1 MKRLTAINV
10 LSPSPAT
17 FNPLQGQLVLLGVIA
32 AVESYFRALFRRLIE
47 IDPQS
52 QESVHLREVS
62 YGAALHLPKAM
73 LPEAMLERIS
83 FTSKKSIV
91 DGMKEL
97 IGVKG
102 EISASLDA
110 AIVDYVR
117 VCHLRH
123 CAVHRFGKLGTSNA
137 IALGL
142 ATHKELLEKPLSL
155 TYPALQS
162 AIAIST
168 GLVRNVNNFLFNAVL
183 SRVEVSQWTGRF
195 RNDRKLFSKYYAL
208 FSDTVS
214 SYGATPALRATYDEF
229 MRQRAAH
236 AAGQPF

>member
-1 MKRLTAINV
+1 M
-10 LSPSPAT
+10 SPSPTA
-17 FNPLQGQLVLLGVIA
+17 FDSLQGQLVLLGVVA

-47 IDPQS
+47 IDPRS

-62 YGAALHLPKAM
+62 YGAALHLPKGM

-83 FTSKKSIV
+83 FTSKKNIV
-91 DGMKEL
+91 DGIKEL
-97 IGVKG
+97 IGIKG
-102 EISASLDA
+102 EISASLET
-110 AIVDYVR
+110 AITDYVR

-142 ATHKELLEKPLSL
+142 SIHKDLLEKPLLL

-168 GLVRNVNNFLFNAVL
+168 GLVRSVNDFLFNAII
-183 SRVEVSQWTGRF
+183 SRIENTQWTGRF
-195 RNDRKLFSKYYAL
+195 RSDRKLFSKYYSL

-214 SYGATPALRATYDEF
+214 SYGSTPELRATYDEF
-229 MRQRAAH
+229 MKQRAAYD
-236 AAGQPF
+236 ARQPF